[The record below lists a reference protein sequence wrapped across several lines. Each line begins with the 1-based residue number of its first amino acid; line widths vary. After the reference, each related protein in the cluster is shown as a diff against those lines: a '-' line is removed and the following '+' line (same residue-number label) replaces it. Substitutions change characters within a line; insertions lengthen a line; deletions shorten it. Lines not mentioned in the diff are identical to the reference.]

1 MKIVLATPIY
11 PPEIGGPAIYSQK
24 LKEGL
29 EKKGHE
35 IIIVSYRGLRAYPKP
50 LRIFVYFLKLLKS
63 AKGCG
68 LIYSFNLISCGLPAC
83 CVSKITGKKFFIR
96 IGGDFLWERAVE
108 SGRTKKPLREYYEDS
123 KTPKERFWI
132 WLMGKVF
139 NQAGKI
145 IFTGDFQRKIYLKY
159 FVIEAQ
165 KTIIIKNPF
174 PDISFQNLAHEMQDT
189 GYQILYAG
197 RLLKLK
203 NLDLLIGTF
212 KKVLLKTDKNLT
224 LKIIGEG
231 PEEASLQLTINNLQ
245 LTDKVS
251 IQRSFIQEKL
261 FSEIKRSYL
270 CILPSL
276 TEITPNFALECL
288 KLQKPILLTKE
299 TEYYEVLKDDLIFID
314 PQNEIDLEE
323 KMIYLLDGGNYASY
337 IEKIKKIPT
346 QRSWEDVVQEHEES
360 FIHRSH

>member
-1 MKIVLATPIY
+1 MKFIIATPIC

-35 IIIVSYRGLRAYPKP
+35 INIVSYRGLRIYPQP

-63 AKGCG
+63 AKGCD

-83 CVSKITGKKFFIR
+83 CVSRVLRKGFFMR

-108 SGRTKKPLREYYEDS
+108 AGRSKKPLKEYYEDS
-123 KTPKERFWI
+123 KTFKERFWI
-132 WLMGKVF
+132 WLMKRVF
-139 NQAGKI
+139 NQTGRI
-145 IFTGDFQRKIYLKY
+145 IFTSRFQRDIYLK
-159 FVIEAQ
+159 FFNLDER
-165 KTIIIKNPF
+165 KTAIIQNPF
-174 PDISFQNLAHEMQDT
+174 PDIKALNHKASTAN
-189 GYQILYAG
+189 YQLLYAG

-203 NLDLLIGTF
+203 NLDFLIGAF
-212 KKVLLKTDKNLT
+212 QRVLSKTDKKLS

-231 PEEASLQLTINNLQ
+231 PERQNLRVGE
-245 LTDKVS
+245 KVVFQPS
-251 IQRSFIQEKL
+251 VSHQDLLEEIQ
-261 FSEIKRSYL
+261 RSYL
-270 CILPSL
+270 CVLPSL

-299 TEYYEVLKDDLIFID
+299 SEYYETLKDDLIFID
-314 PQNEIDLEE
+314 PQNETDLED
-323 KMIYLLDGGNYASY
+323 KIVYLLDEKNYLNY
-337 IEKIKKIPT
+337 VEKIKRIPT
-346 QRSWEDVVQEHEES
+346 QRSWEDVVKEHEES